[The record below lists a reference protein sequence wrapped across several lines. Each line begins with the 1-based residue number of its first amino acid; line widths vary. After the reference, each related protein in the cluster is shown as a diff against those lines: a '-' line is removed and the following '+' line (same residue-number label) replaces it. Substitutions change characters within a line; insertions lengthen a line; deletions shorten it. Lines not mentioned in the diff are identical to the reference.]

1 MIDKIIGAI
10 KRKKRI
16 IIIVVVIMCILL
28 LILPAALYFIT
39 LDDAVYREG
48 DMTNT
53 PYAASTYTQNINI
66 NSNGELET
74 SLTAQELWDNM
85 IAAGNRVDLYLSGPE
100 ELLKLMNAEITTQYL
115 DTRQNPD
122 EEIDWDKINDINSNK
137 SQGIIKLKRA
147 TTDGNTKTMTYVDPE
162 TFADYID
169 KYNSTG
175 SEADRKEALSHFTLE
190 RRTTSSSSTG
200 TATPIVAGTEIA
212 IPAGLGSVHTY
223 MGWQMITATTS
234 MQYKLREQAGM
245 NFDEEGFGRIN
256 GRYVIACTTTYGNVG
271 DYIDFYQEDGTII
284 PCIIGDIKNQ
294 NDAGCNKWG
303 HNNGTCIVEFVV
315 DKTTWYTPPHANP
328 GTASCHPEWNKNI
341 VKAVNGGS
349 YFDNP
354 TFGSDTITGNSATVA
369 SLDKMLFIGDS
380 ITYGLEQ
387 AHTSSYWLT
396 NENINVLKNTIYR
409 AKASTQP
416 KYWLD
421 NFSTLPSNEQVS
433 SVCVLLGV
441 NDPTSQNNMKK
452 LIDKLV
458 EKYPNKN
465 IYIQKV
471 FPVGKNS
478 SGFVYTPDQMNSM
491 IKTYNS
497 DIKNYCKQKH
507 NVHFIDTTRG
517 YVTSEGYLKEDKS
530 SDGVHLKDYNTWVQ
544 NIVSKVKGNTTTEQD
559 EQGENENSGG
569 TMKWPTDGTNIT
581 SPFGY
586 RNSPTAGASSN
597 HKGIDIGIPTGTN
610 IYACESGTVT
620 IAGYS
625 DSAGNWVVIDHGNGY
640 VSKYMHNSQLL
651 VSAGQKVE
659 KGQVIAKSGSTGIS
673 TGPHLHFQIEY
684 EGDPVDPL
692 SFKYD
697 NGMGNGNGFGSNSDP
712 SSQEVQYYAKVA
724 TWMET
729 TNTIESNDPEQ
740 ETYSNTNYS
749 MTTTTINYQNLVS
762 KYTMP
767 FDYLWALL
775 VVSEDEDFV
784 LDLADLVYGSQL
796 EITVHDNLTVNTN
809 IRKLS
814 YTKKERVDTKAKVRV
829 LYGNTQADMLS
840 TENSGNWSDETSNTY
855 LTTYT
860 TINKTNTLDISLT
873 KANVWI
879 VDYEKEYTYQKPP
892 KAETHPD
899 PNPKTLPEEPYPEV
913 PDEETNG
920 DRYGH
925 ARGLLSSTQ
934 SPYIGTYQYVSGS
947 IIEQNEK
954 VYRAVVDKSEDIT
967 NIVEA
972 TKYVASPSKIREKTE
987 KKPKDP
993 EEENFVTILCKGGNR
1008 RAKSNILSV
1017 KQWLFEILE
1026 EGDKTKDMVDLT
1038 KYLLYKV
1045 TGKSYGITEFDFSI
1059 YDPDN
1064 FQSLDGIN
1072 GGRSNIEGIPG
1083 QIYDFLLA
1091 KGVPPV
1097 GAAAILGNIEGE
1109 SSFNPAAT
1117 NGTHDGLCQWGGGR
1131 LTGLRTYA
1139 SSKGKE
1145 WTDVQTQLEYMWSEL
1160 EGNYSNVKEVIMSAT
1175 EFNDMEYATWYFGR
1189 YYEIFFISTNYETS
1203 RGKTAQRYEYAKKWY
1218 KEWQVNHSSGS
1229 AQLGEAAGIQ
1239 GRDERIAWLYD
1250 GNGVPTSKEE
1260 NDRYLER
1267 FPVEYLDRNGNR
1279 QTMNVTMHKKLKT
1292 EVQAIF
1298 KEMADAGFKVIGGDI
1313 SYRTWGTDAGFSPPF
1328 PQSAHTYGH
1337 AFDVNPEQNYCIYG
1351 NGQVVGSHYSPGSDP
1366 YSVTPQ
1372 IINIWKQHGF
1382 YWGGDWNSPK
1392 DYMHFSYFNH

>member
-1 MIDKIIGAI
+1 MIDKILGAI

-16 IIIVVVIMCILL
+16 IFIIIAIICIFL
-28 LILPAALYFIT
+28 LILPAVLYFIT
-39 LDDAVYREG
+39 LDDAVYQEG
-48 DMTNT
+48 DMANA
-53 PYAASTYTQNINI
+53 PYAASTFTQSVTVDGDGQLI
-66 NSNGELET
+66 T
-74 SLTAQELWDNM
+74 RYTAQEIWDNL
-85 IAAGNRVDLYLSGPE
+85 IENGSNIDTYLSGPE
-100 ELLKLMNAEITTQYL
+100 ELLKLMNAEITTQHL

-122 EEIDWDKINDINSNK
+122 EEIDWNEINDVDSNK

-147 TTDGNTKTMTYVDPE
+147 TADGQTKTMTYVDQE
-162 TFADYID
+162 TFSENINR
-169 KYNSTG
+169 YNETG
-175 SEADRKEALSHFTLE
+175 SEADKQEAMSHFTIE
-190 RRTTSSSSTG
+190 RRTSYTGSGG
-200 TATPIVAGTEIA
+200 TASPIVAGTEIMV
-212 IPAGLGSVHTY
+212 PAGLGSVHTY

-234 MQYKLREQAGM
+234 MQYQLREQAGM

-271 DYIDFYQEDGTII
+271 DYVDFYQEDGTII
-284 PCIIGDIKNQ
+284 PGIIGDIKNQ
-294 NDAGCNKWG
+294 NDPGCNKWG

-328 GTASCHPEWNKNI
+328 GTASCHPEWNQNI
-341 VKAVNGGS
+341 LKVVNGGS

-354 TFGSDTITGNSATVA
+354 NLGAD
-369 SLDKMLFIGDS
+369 DQ
-380 ITYGLEQ
+380 LE
-387 AHTSSYWLT
+387 
-396 NENINVLKNTIYR
+396 ENDR
-409 AKASTQP
+409 
-416 KYWLD
+416 D
-421 NFSTLPSNEQVS
+421 
-433 SVCVLLGV
+433 
-441 NDPTSQNNMKK
+441 D
-452 LIDKLV
+452 D
-458 EKYPNKN
+458 
-465 IYIQKV
+465 
-471 FPVGKNS
+471 
-478 SGFVYTPDQMNSM
+478 D
-491 IKTYNS
+491 
-497 DIKNYCKQKH
+497 
-507 NVHFIDTTRG
+507 
-517 YVTSEGYLKEDKS
+517 
-530 SDGVHLKDYNTWVQ
+530 
-544 NIVSKVKGNTTTEQD
+544 D
-559 EQGENENSGG
+559 ETENENESSE
-569 TMKWPTDGTNIT
+569 MCWPTDGTTIT
-581 SPFGY
+581 SPFGP

-597 HKGIDIGIPTGTN
+597 HQGIDIGVPTGTN

-620 IAGYS
+620 TANYS
-625 DSAGNWVVIDHGNGY
+625 NSAGNWVIIDHGNGY
-640 VSKYMHNSQLL
+640 ISKYMHNSQLL
-651 VSAGQKVE
+651 VSVGEQVE
-659 KGQVIAKSGSTGIS
+659 KGQVIAKAGSTGIS

-684 EGDPVDPL
+684 EGEPVDPL
-692 SFKYD
+692 SFKYN
-697 NGMGNGNGFGSNSDP
+697 NGMGQGNGFGSNADP
-712 SSQEVQYYAKVA
+712 GTQKVQYYAKVA
-724 TWMET
+724 TWMEN
-729 TNTIESNDPEQ
+729 TNTVESNDPAQ
-740 ETYSNTNYS
+740 ETSSQTTHS
-749 MTTTTINYQNLVS
+749 MTATAINYQSLVS

-796 EITVHDNLTVNTN
+796 EITVHDNLTENTN
-809 IRKLS
+809 VRKLS
-814 YTKKERVDTKAKVRV
+814 YTKKQRVDTTAEVQA
-829 LYGNTQADMLS
+829 LYGNSQADMAS
-840 TENSGNWSDETSNTY
+840 DRATGEWSDESSQSY

-860 TINKTNTLDISLT
+860 TITKTNTLDISLT
-873 KANVWI
+873 KADVWI
-879 VDYEKEYTYQKPP
+879 VDYEKNYTYTR
-892 KAETHPD
+892 EENIVTHPD
-899 PNPKTLPEEPYPEV
+899 PNPRSLPDEPYPEV
-913 PDEETNG
+913 PDEEMDG

-925 ARGLLSSTQ
+925 ASALLESTKA
-934 SPYIGTYQYVSGS
+934 PYIGHYNYVSGS
-947 IIEQNEK
+947 IISSHEK
-954 VYRAVVDKSEDIT
+954 VYNAVVNKSEDIT
-967 NIVEA
+967 N
-972 TKYVASPSKIREKTE
+972 TLNTSKYIASPAEIREKTD
-987 KKPKDP
+987 KKPDDP

-1026 EGDKTKDMVDLT
+1026 EGDKTKEMVDLT

-1045 TGKSYGITEFDFSI
+1045 TGKSYGVTEFDFNI

-1083 QIYDFLLA
+1083 QIYDFLLS

-1189 YYEIFFISTNYETS
+1189 YYEIFFTSTNYESS
-1203 RGKTAQRYEYAKKWY
+1203 RGKTAQRYEYAKRWY
-1218 KEWQVNHSSGS
+1218 TEWQTNHTSGS

-1351 NGQVVGSHYSPGSDP
+1351 NGQTVGSHYSPGSDP

>member
-10 KRKKRI
+10 KKRKRI
-16 IIIVVVIMCILL
+16 IITVIVLVCIFL
-28 LILPAALYFIT
+28 LILPAALYYIT
-39 LDDAVYREG
+39 FDDAVYQDG
-48 DMTNT
+48 DETNT
-53 PYAASTYTQNINI
+53 PYAASTFTQ
-66 NSNGELET
+66 SVTVDGDGQLVT
-74 SLTAQELWDNM
+74 RYTAQEIWDNL
-85 IAAGNRVDLYLSGPE
+85 IANGSDIDTYLSGPE
-100 ELLKLMNAEITTQYL
+100 ELLKLMNAEITTQHL
-115 DTRQNPD
+115 DTRPNPD
-122 EEIDWDKINDINSNK
+122 EEIDWDKINDVNSNK

-147 TTDGNTKTMTYVDPE
+147 MSDGKTKTMTYVDQE
-162 TFADYID
+162 TFSENIN
-169 KYNSTG
+169 KYNETG
-175 SEADRKEALSHFTLE
+175 SESAKQEALSHFTIE
-190 RRTTSSSSTG
+190 RRTTASGGSG
-200 TATPIVAGTEIA
+200 AAIPIVGGTEIMV
-212 IPAGLGSVHTY
+212 PPGLGSVHTY

-234 MQYKLREQAGM
+234 TQYKLREQAGM
-245 NFDEEGFGRIN
+245 NFDEEGFGKIN

-271 DYIDFYQEDGTII
+271 DYVDFYQEDGTII
-284 PCIIGDIKNQ
+284 HGIIGDIKNQ

-341 VKAVNGGS
+341 VKVVNGGS

-354 TFGSDTITGNSATVA
+354 TFGSDTIAGNSERID

-396 NENINVLKNTIYR
+396 EENINALKNTIYR

-421 NFSTLPSNEQVS
+421 HFDTLLSNSDVN

-441 NDPTSQNNMKK
+441 NDPKSQNTMKK

-478 SGFVYTPDQMNSM
+478 SGFAYTPEQMNSM
-491 IKTYNS
+491 IKTYNN
-497 DIKNYCKQKH
+497 DIENYCKQKD
-507 NVHFIDTTRG
+507 NVHFIDTTQG
-517 YVTSEGYLKEDKS
+517 YVTSDGYLKGDKS
-530 SDGVHLKDYNTWVQ
+530 SDGVHLKDYNTWVE
-544 NIVSKVKGNTTTEQD
+544 NIIATVKGNFSSS
-559 EQGENENSGG
+559 ENENSGG
-569 TMKWPTDGTNIT
+569 TLKWPTDGTTIT
-581 SPFGY
+581 SPFGP
-586 RNSPTAGASSN
+586 RKQPLPGASSN
-597 HKGIDIGIPTGTN
+597 HAGIDIGVPTGTN
-610 IYACESGTVT
+610 VYACESGIVT
-620 IAGYS
+620 TSGYNGT
-625 DSAGNWVVIDHGNGY
+625 AGNLVVIDHGNGY
-640 VSKYMHNSQLL
+640 ISKYMHNSQLL
-651 VSAGQKVE
+651 VSVGQQVE
-659 KGQVIAKSGSTGIS
+659 KGQVIAKSGNTGNS
-673 TGPHLHFQIEY
+673 TGPHLHFEIRF

-712 SSQEVQYYAKVA
+712 GTQNVQYYAKVA

-729 TNTIESNDPEQ
+729 TNTIESKDPKQ
-740 ETYSNTNYS
+740 EVYPPQVTHS
-749 MTTTTINYQNLVS
+749 MTSTDINYQSLVS

-784 LDLADLVYGSQL
+784 LDLADLVYGSEL
-796 EITVHDNLTVNTN
+796 EITVHDNLTEHTN

-814 YTKKERVDTKAKVRV
+814 YTRKERVDTNAKVRV
-829 LYGNTQADMLS
+829 LYGNTQADMKS
-840 TENSGNWSDETSNTY
+840 VENSDEWSNENPENY
-855 LTTYT
+855 VTTYT
-860 TINKTNTLDISLT
+860 TITKTNTLDISLT

-879 VDYEKEYTYQKPP
+879 VDYEKKYTYK
-892 KAETHPD
+892 KDDDIETSPE
-899 PNPKTLPEEPYPEV
+899 PNPRSLPEEPYPDV

-925 ARGLLSSTQ
+925 ARGLLTGTQ
-934 SPYIGTYQYVSGS
+934 APYVGNYQYVSGS
-947 IIEQNEK
+947 IVEQHEK
-954 VYRAVVDKSEDIT
+954 IYHAVVNKSEDIK
-967 NIVEA
+967 NI
-972 TKYVASPSKIREKTE
+972 TKSSRYVASPAEIREKTD
-987 KKPKDP
+987 KKPDDP
-993 EEENFVTILCKGGNR
+993 DEENFVTILCKGGNR

-1026 EGDKTKDMVDLT
+1026 EGDKTKEMVDLT

-1064 FQSLDGIN
+1064 FQSLDGIS

-1189 YYEIFFISTNYETS
+1189 YYEIFFTSTNYETS